1 MNNLD
6 LSLYLV
12 TNNSEDEEKFLNII
26 EESLKGGVSV
36 VQLREKKAET
46 LDFYNLALKVKEIT
60 QKYNVPLII
69 NDRIDIALAIDA
81 DGVHVGQ
88 SDMPAKTARSMIGED
103 KILGVSAANI
113 KEAKKAQR
121 DSADYIGVGA
131 VYPTNTKDDATSV
144 PKKELKEIVKSVDI
158 PVVAIGGITQENA
171 HELNDCGIDGLSV
184 VKAALMKERSSG
196 ADYQGALFTDEEL
209 GIVAKEVEAK
219 WNKLLE
225 KEKANRT
232 VFAQRAM
239 HPEDVAPEWE
249 KTKKALGDSKDVERF
264 FTETSKRLNIGLE
277 PQEEGSYILNIT
289 TLPVELRKQIA
300 PIVKTTKSGLL
311 KISFEYPP
319 KQGYTFLQRSNPVVT
334 NFASYLLEGALSPN
348 TKSPAARCGAY
359 LSDKVSGEIITI
371 YLLRIRYQ
379 IKTTGSRKILMA
391 EESVVLGIQ
400 GRSNPKVIA
409 DDDVEKLLNGKPTG
423 NLSSEKISE
432 EVKNSIEYYS
442 SNKNVFDEIAKV
454 RAEQLAQDH
463 TSVRKATNIDQKSVK
478 VEACLPCD
486 LIGVYVLL
494 PDEEL

>member
-171 HELNDCGIDGLSV
+171 HKLNDCGIDGLSV
-184 VKAALMKERSSG
+184 VSAIM
-196 ADYQGALFTDEEL
+196 
-209 GIVAKEVEAK
+209 EAK
-219 WNKLLE
+219 
-225 KEKANRT
+225 
-232 VFAQRAM
+232 
-239 HPEDVAPEWE
+239 
-249 KTKKALGDSKDVERF
+249 
-264 FTETSKRLNIGLE
+264 
-277 PQEEGSYILNIT
+277 
-289 TLPVELRKQIA
+289 
-300 PIVKTTKSGLL
+300 
-311 KISFEYPP
+311 
-319 KQGYTFLQRSNPVVT
+319 
-334 NFASYLLEGALSPN
+334 
-348 TKSPAARCGAY
+348 
-359 LSDKVSGEIITI
+359 
-371 YLLRIRYQ
+371 
-379 IKTTGSRKILMA
+379 
-391 EESVVLGIQ
+391 
-400 GRSNPKVIA
+400 NPKIA
-409 DDDVEKLLNGKPTG
+409 
-423 NLSSEKISE
+423 S
-432 EVKNSIEYYS
+432 
-442 SNKNVFDEIAKV
+442 
-454 RAEQLAQDH
+454 
-463 TSVRKATNIDQKSVK
+463 
-478 VEACLPCD
+478 
-486 LIGVYVLL
+486 
-494 PDEEL
+494 

>member
-171 HELNDCGIDGLSV
+171 HELNDFGIDGLSV
-184 VKAALMKERSSG
+184 VSAIME
-196 ADYQGALFTDEEL
+196 
-209 GIVAKEVEAK
+209 
-219 WNKLLE
+219 
-225 KEKANRT
+225 
-232 VFAQRAM
+232 
-239 HPEDVAPEWE
+239 
-249 KTKKALGDSKDVERF
+249 SKNPKIA
-264 FTETSKRLNIGLE
+264 SKN
-277 PQEEGSYILNIT
+277 
-289 TLPVELRKQIA
+289 
-300 PIVKTTKSGLL
+300 LL
-311 KISFEYPP
+311 KEF
-319 KQGYTFLQRSNPVVT
+319 K
-334 NFASYLLEGALSPN
+334 A
-348 TKSPAARCGAY
+348 
-359 LSDKVSGEIITI
+359 
-371 YLLRIRYQ
+371 
-379 IKTTGSRKILMA
+379 
-391 EESVVLGIQ
+391 
-400 GRSNPKVIA
+400 
-409 DDDVEKLLNGKPTG
+409 
-423 NLSSEKISE
+423 
-432 EVKNSIEYYS
+432 KNS
-442 SNKNVFDEIAKV
+442 
-454 RAEQLAQDH
+454 
-463 TSVRKATNIDQKSVK
+463 
-478 VEACLPCD
+478 
-486 LIGVYVLL
+486 
-494 PDEEL
+494 